1 MMKKKLKTIAELK
14 THVDSLERKLGS
26 KAPCV
31 AWIVTND
38 DLMTEGEDT
47 VALQKVPVNDAKFIL
62 EAINMEDH
70 SYVSEV
76 IEQVVENEL
85 ATRGF

>member
-1 MMKKKLKTIAELK
+1 MMKKLKTITELK
-14 THVDSLERKLGS
+14 TYVNSLEQKLGS
-26 KAPCV
+26 KAPCA
-31 AWIVTND
+31 AWIITND

-47 VALQKVPVNDAKFIL
+47 VALEKVPATDAKMIL

-70 SYVSEV
+70 SYVVEV

-85 ATRGF
+85 TTRGF

>member
-1 MMKKKLKTIAELK
+1 MMKKLKTITELK
-14 THVDSLERKLGS
+14 TYVNSLEQKLGS
-26 KAPCV
+26 KAPCA
-31 AWIVTND
+31 AWIITND

-47 VALQKVPVNDAKFIL
+47 VALEKVPATDAKMIL

-70 SYVSEV
+70 SYVVEV

-85 ATRGF
+85 MTRGF

>member
-1 MMKKKLKTIAELK
+1 MMKKLKTIAELK
-14 THVDSLERKLGS
+14 AYVDSLETKLSS
-26 KAPCV
+26 KAPCA

-47 VALQKVPVNDAKFIL
+47 VALEKVPPNDAKMIL

-70 SYVSEV
+70 SYVVEV
-76 IEQVVENEL
+76 IEQVIENEL